1 MGWNACVDR
10 AWTVRAA
17 ADAGGMTDEK
27 SVTVLGLGAMGSALA
42 RAFLA
47 AGRAV
52 TVWNRSP
59 GKAGE
64 LVAAGATEA
73 PTAEAAVTAS
83 RLVVACLWD
92 HRSVHE
98 TLDPAA
104 GALAGRVLVNLTNGT
119 PGQGRELAG
128 WAERHGA
135 AFLDGGIM
143 AVPPMIGQPGAFIL
157 YSGPREVFEAH
168 RDTLDALAESQWVGA
183 DPGLAALHDLAL
195 LSAMY
200 GATMGELHAFAMIR
214 SAGLEAT
221 TFAPM
226 LRRWMDTVGRFQ
238 ERTAEQIDTR
248 DYTTGVVS
256 NLAMQAAAY
265 HNFFDAA
272 HEQGVSP
279 ELIAPLYPLMQRR
292 VVEGGGAEDLAGLVE
307 LLDVRRA
314 R

>member
-1 MGWNACVDR
+1 MAEN
-10 AWTVRAA
+10 
-17 ADAGGMTDEK
+17 EK
-27 SVTVLGLGAMGSALA
+27 AVTVLGLGAMGTALA
-42 RAFLA
+42 GAFLA
-47 AGRAV
+47 AGRPT
-52 TVWNRSP
+52 TVWNRTP
-59 GKAGE
+59 GKAGG
-64 LVAAGATEA
+64 LVAAGALEA
-73 PTAEAAVTAS
+73 PTVEAAIKAS
-83 RLVVACLWD
+83 PLVVVCLWD

-98 TLDPAA
+98 TLDPAS
-104 GALAGRVLVNLTNGT
+104 GALVGRTLVNLTNGT

-128 WAERHGA
+128 WAKRHGA

-157 YSGPREVFEAH
+157 YSGPQEVLESH
-168 RDTLDALAESQWVGA
+168 RDALDALAESQWVGA

-214 SAGLEAT
+214 SAGLSAT
-221 TFAPM
+221 AFAPM
-226 LRRWMDTVGRFQ
+226 LRRWMDALTGFEEQ
-238 ERTAEQIDTR
+238 TAAQIDAR

-292 VVEGGGAEDLAGLVE
+292 LVEGGGAEDLAGLVE